1 MRWCRRTPALP
12 LSGPQAHRFP
22 PKRPEPL
29 RWLQA
34 LLTHWSLWSPQAAA
48 RTSPSKEGWRLRRER
63 VPSVWTCRRAVQ
75 SGKAASTRPG
85 PQGTPPAVKSRA
97 EGSGSAAGDHE
108 ALFGCLHGCTL
119 WGGQVVLNQGLD
131 PKAWHGHS
139 RTSPWGTE
147 TAGQRPVLQGWG
159 GVCQAGCPR
168 YQGRRGCPEA
178 GEGGRGQLSWG
189 GLPVVR
195 DCKDRGSGMAPGWA
209 GERWSSRAWDMT
221 VLEEQVTHPD
231 ERGLCLPGGCQR
243 VTGPRTKDWA
253 LKTTEERWGAGSPY
267 ARPRADTE
275 MS

>member
-97 EGSGSAAGDHE
+97 EGSGSAAGGHE

-159 GVCQAGCPR
+159 G
-168 YQGRRGCPEA
+168 
-178 GEGGRGQLSWG
+178 
-189 GLPVVR
+189 GLP
-195 DCKDRGSGMAPGWA
+195 GW
-209 GERWSSRAWDMT
+209 MP
-221 VLEEQVTHPD
+221 QV
-231 ERGLCLPGGCQR
+231 
-243 VTGPRTKDWA
+243 PRT
-253 LKTTEERWGAGSPY
+253 
-267 ARPRADTE
+267 
-275 MS
+275 